1 MRAIDII
8 DILDQDA
15 PDWRDYPDLISKQA
29 GKDSQFRA
37 DLAFAFFHQNIA
49 WLDDVTPA
57 VCKFQMEWVL
67 QVFDNCTS
75 ASVLEET
82 AKEIFAYIQPHLH
95 EWLLEEEANAVAW
108 G

>member
-8 DILDQDA
+8 DILDHDA
-15 PDWRDYPDLISKQA
+15 PDWRDYPHLISKQA
-29 GKDSQFRA
+29 AKDSQFRA
-37 DLAFAFFHQNIA
+37 DTAFAFFHAHID

-57 VCKFQMEWVL
+57 VCKFQLEWVL
-67 QVFDNCTS
+67 QVFDNSTA

-82 AKEIFAYIQPHLH
+82 AKEIFAYIERHLH